1 MYKVSVLVPI
11 YRVEKYIKRCAES
24 LFMQTYGNIEYV
36 FVDDCSPDDSIKI
49 LNATILEHPDRKD
62 TVKIVTH
69 EHNKGLAEARNTAIR
84 ASSGEFIMHV
94 DSDDYVETNAVELL
108 VEEQLK
114 TGADIVSSNAIRHYH
129 SSDVEMH
136 FPTYTSKEDAVK
148 DVSRASINHAIWG
161 RLIRKDLYVR
171 NHIEARVGCNQGE
184 DWQVVP
190 QLFYYSNLL
199 SKIDAFIYHY
209 NCTNEN
215 SYMSSSF
222 KRTLCDQDLGSMK
235 VVSDFLK
242 SKGLYHRYDF
252 EGVEIRHYYRYL
264 YLSGMNSDKIYFGKM
279 KNLIL
284 RYDKEHLRQ
293 IKWGGVKSLY
303 EKIFIYWTIRAK
315 IAKIKRIIL
324 HKWPKVIPKIVQRE

>member
-1 MYKVSVLVPI
+1 MIMYKVSVLVPI

-242 SKGLYHRYDF
+242 SK
-252 EGVEIRHYYRYL
+252 
-264 YLSGMNSDKIYFGKM
+264 
-279 KNLIL
+279 
-284 RYDKEHLRQ
+284 
-293 IKWGGVKSLY
+293 
-303 EKIFIYWTIRAK
+303 
-315 IAKIKRIIL
+315 
-324 HKWPKVIPKIVQRE
+324 